1 MSSQMSAASSSDFR
15 GFLDGLRHGPW
26 HVGVTSGQ
34 ESVDSVGERSG
45 IVSAEEFDGSGSDFR
60 GLVLEGSLSAGK
72 GDGVGGHVGTA
83 SGSYFSGFLDW
94 LRHGPWHVSIT
105 SWQVSVDSVGE
116 RSGIVS
122 AVEFDGSGS
131 DFRCLVLEGSLSA
144 AGGGV
149 GGFMGT
155 TGGSYFGGFLCWWR
169 ECGVREVQVR
179 IVVKSGGKLSRR
191 NTGQSKDKG
200 ENLCNIEVIYN

>member
-1 MSSQMSAASSSDFR
+1 MKNESWKIFFYFIIFFCKKIIVCIKKQPEFVKFEDLTHRISTSWGSIDKFGTVRTNKRLTSGGSESMSSQMSAASSSDFR

-45 IVSAEEFDGSGSDFR
+45 IVSA
-60 GLVLEGSLSAGK
+60 
-72 GDGVGGHVGTA
+72 
-83 SGSYFSGFLDW
+83 
-94 LRHGPWHVSIT
+94 
-105 SWQVSVDSVGE
+105 
-116 RSGIVS
+116 
-122 AVEFDGSGS
+122 VEFDGSGS
-131 DFRCLVLEGSLSA
+131 DFRCLVLEWSLSA

-179 IVVKSGGKLSRR
+179 IVVKSGGKLSRG

>member
-45 IVSAEEFDGSGSDFR
+45 IVSAE
-60 GLVLEGSLSAGK
+60 
-72 GDGVGGHVGTA
+72 
-83 SGSYFSGFLDW
+83 
-94 LRHGPWHVSIT
+94 
-105 SWQVSVDSVGE
+105 
-116 RSGIVS
+116 
-122 AVEFDGSGS
+122 EFDGSGS

-179 IVVKSGGKLSRR
+179 IVVKSGGKLSRG

>member
-1 MSSQMSAASSSDFR
+1 MPALPA
-15 GFLDGLRHGPW
+15 FLPRHGDEPEIT
-26 HVGVTSGQ
+26 HRGAVGAH
-34 ESVDSVGERSG
+34 
-45 IVSAEEFDGSGSDFR
+45 I
-60 GLVLEGSLSAGK
+60 
-72 GDGVGGHVGTA
+72 
-83 SGSYFSGFLDW
+83 
-94 LRHGPWHVSIT
+94 
-105 SWQVSVDSVGE
+105 
-116 RSGIVS
+116 
-122 AVEFDGSGS
+122 AVNDHNP
-131 DFRCLVLEGSLSA
+131 LSA

-179 IVVKSGGKLSRR
+179 IVVKSGGKLSRG